1 MEKIRPLGKNEMH
14 NEYLIEVKAKM
25 DEIVDH
31 INEQIVVD
39 AVGKDDE
46 EEPNGD

>member
-14 NEYLIEVKAKM
+14 NEYLLAVKAKM

-39 AVGKDDE
+39 AVGTDE
-46 EEPNGD
+46 DGD